1 MAAVL
6 VPRLPRRRR
15 RPPRCRRWPFVLF
28 VYNAQIGRHVAPLA
42 ADGRRKEEEE
52 EVEED
57 DRVFSYANIGR
68 QLSTYGSP
76 FPFPRHCLSITMGI
90 DRRKFTANFDQRAP
104 PPFDVSRVID
114 EPRAVFFFFSIL
126 PFSSFAN
133 LLSPVF
139 YPRYGDH
146 LNRGTIAL
154 GLLRSRSSHGLLG
167 EEGKNLKERDGRGAY
182 VSREKRQTAY
192 RRTRG
197 TRDARAS
204 E

>member
-114 EPRAVFFFFSIL
+114 EPRAVFFFFFYFTVL
-126 PFSSFAN
+126 LVCESS
-133 LLSPVF
+133 LSCFLSSVRRPPE
-139 YPRYGDH
+139 PRYDCS
-146 LNRGTIAL
+146 RIAPL
-154 GLLRSRSSHGLLG
+154 
-167 EEGKNLKERDGRGAY
+167 EIEP
-182 VSREKRQTAY
+182 
-192 RRTRG
+192 
-197 TRDARAS
+197 RAS
-204 E
+204 R